1 MDHKFYSE
9 RMNRRNTKSFK
20 YRVITLGHSRNIN
33 NTLLY
38 YTQLPPGEQNRKCR
52 TCTIHCS
59 RIRIDTAQLSRL
71 SKQLDTNIWWWEKTR
86 HVVVVVVTVDCI
98 KGEQYIADTG
108 TELDCTTLH
117 GDDDDDDD
125 SFDNQTHSNI
135 SEALD
140 IIRYQ
145 NTTIR
150 TSKQCNF
157 KNRIQLKA

>member
-1 MDHKFYSE
+1 
-9 RMNRRNTKSFK
+9 
-20 YRVITLGHSRNIN
+20 
-33 NTLLY
+33 
-38 YTQLPPGEQNRKCR
+38 
-52 TCTIHCS
+52 
-59 RIRIDTAQLSRL
+59 
-71 SKQLDTNIWWWEKTR
+71 
-86 HVVVVVVTVDCI
+86 VVVVVVTVDCI